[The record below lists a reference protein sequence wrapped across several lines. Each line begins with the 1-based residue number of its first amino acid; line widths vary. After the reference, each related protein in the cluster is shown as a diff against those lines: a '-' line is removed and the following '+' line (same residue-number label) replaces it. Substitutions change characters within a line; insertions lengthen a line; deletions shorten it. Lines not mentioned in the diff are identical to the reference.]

1 MKMKAYIKPE
11 LLIVDLKMQALLNS
25 NSVTEVTGADGLDTD
40 EEEFT
45 GTADSRRRRHNQWE
59 DEEEEEEQW

>member
-40 EEEFT
+40 EEEFN
-45 GTADSRRRRHNQWE
+45 GTADSRRRRNQWE
-59 DEEEEEEQW
+59 DEEEEEEEQW